1 MIVPV
6 LLYVPLC
13 SACVQLLAPASQSKS
28 QVSLDSHPKESRQ
41 CLEAAL
47 LRSVLLTQSEV
58 AAKGRAIDA
67 VVQLLQRTSSNGAL
81 HIAGREVAIDR
92 FAVAG
97 SVGKGVSVQDDF
109 DIDLVAFVNVPTAPG
124 ISVNLAD
131 PDVTQNSEWM
141 RQLQQQVMGC
151 LAQPRGLPADVRLK
165 GRVRQGRTATTCA
178 LLVSVPESGREVE
191 LEVDVLLA
199 PNLAAGAGAAAA
211 AAWGVRGGAP
221 ADMQCRAVLAP
232 VLAFA
237 DSWGA
242 SSAGVRPSY
251 ARSTWLTEASTEF
264 VQQAAGAAAASKG
277 LSGRVV
283 TSTIRLVKA
292 WVRRGLQRQNPGFKQ
307 LKSFMIELMVLH
319 AAHTCGLRKFAIGY
333 KSHDLGGRYV
343 LDLLR
348 EVLAVMIEWANA
360 GDPAGP
366 DFSFPPPVRITLFT
380 EQAGGKYYSSDQ
392 AKRLQKLADIDPNMS
407 ADIRKQFRVAPEVVH
422 PVDPFSNVF
431 GQQDGGRFEL
441 WGVLRREALQLLQD
455 LEKDSWGKIM
465 HDSLLGRA
473 LAHSP

>member
-1 MIVPV
+1 V
-6 LLYVPLC
+6 
-13 SACVQLLAPASQSKS
+13 
-28 QVSLDSHPKESRQ
+28 
-41 CLEAAL
+41 
-47 LRSVLLTQSEV
+47 TQSEV

-81 HIAGREVAIDR
+81 RIAGREVAIDR

-109 DIDLVAFVNVPTAPG
+109 DIDLVAMVNVPTAPG

-131 PDVTQNSEWM
+131 PDITQNSEWM

-151 LAQPRGLPADVRLK
+151 LEQPGGLPTDVRLK

-178 LLVSVPESGREVE
+178 LSVLVPESGREVE

-221 ADMQCRAVLAP
+221 ADIQCRAVLAP
-232 VLAFA
+232 VLVFA
-237 DSWGA
+237 
-242 SSAGVRPSY
+242 AGVRPSY
-251 ARSTWLTEASTEF
+251 ARSIWLTEASTEF
-264 VQQAAGAAAASKG
+264 VQQAAVAAAASKG

-292 WVRRGLQRQNPGFKQ
+292 WVRRGLQRQNPGLKQ

-319 AAHTCGLRKFAIGY
+319 AAHTFGLRKFAIGY
-333 KSHDLGGRYV
+333 ESHDLGGRYV

-360 GDPAGP
+360 GDPAAP
-366 DFSFPPPVRITLFT
+366 DFSFPPPPGVTLFT
-380 EQAGGKYYSSDQ
+380 EQAGGKYYSRDQ
-392 AKRLQKLADIDPNMS
+392 AMRLQKRAALDTS
-407 ADIRKQFRVAPEVVH
+407 ADVRKQFRVAPEVVH

-441 WGVLRREALQLLQD
+441 WGVLRREALQLLQN

-465 HDSLLGRA
+465 HGSSLGRA
-473 LAHSP
+473 LAHNP